1 MIWNITILYDLR
13 VIWLYQFMRLILCWN
28 IFVYVHINI
37 VDIFCSY
44 PVAILTYEY
53 LLHTWHNIYDPY
65 TFN

>member
-1 MIWNITILYDLR
+1 
-13 VIWLYQFMRLILCWN
+13 MRLILCWN